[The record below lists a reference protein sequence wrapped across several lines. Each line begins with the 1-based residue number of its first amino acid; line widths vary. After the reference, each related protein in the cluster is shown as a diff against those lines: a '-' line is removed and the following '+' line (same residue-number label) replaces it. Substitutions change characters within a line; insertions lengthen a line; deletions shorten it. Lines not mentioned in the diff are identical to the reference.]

1 MLDGGKFAFYSVSNE
16 GHSSVRDA
24 VGVAENTG
32 TPTQPVWN
40 DLGLIAASY
49 DETLLTP
56 RCKDPSVLRDG
67 KKLWMVFGSHG
78 GGVYATELRFVD
90 NPRTLKLAVAPDK
103 PHTREP
109 GLEGRFTKLAQH
121 MNSDGDE
128 SEIEAP
134 FVFRHEEWYYL
145 FTNFGKC
152 CGGVKST
159 YSFIVVGR
167 ATEVTGPYH
176 DHDGKLLLEGG
187 GTSFLRTEGRFIGP
201 GHAGIAMIKDGR
213 YVFTYT
219 FSDGR
224 DQGRSKLGV
233 RELKWSAAGWPLLGD
248 HLVEQPPYD

>member
-1 MLDGGKFAFYSVSNE
+1 MLDGGKFVFYSVSNE
-16 GHSSVRDA
+16 GHSSIRDA

-219 FSDGR
+219 FSDG
-224 DQGRSKLGV
+224 
-233 RELKWSAAGWPLLGD
+233 
-248 HLVEQPPYD
+248 